1 MVTLKVVNMQG
12 VEQDVLEASEKVF
25 DVVTS
30 ETLVH
35 DVVVG
40 MLAARRQGT
49 HSTKTRGEVSGGGI
63 KPFRQK
69 GTGRARRGSS
79 REPHMRGGGTI
90 FGPHPRD
97 YRNNITVAM
106 KRKALCALLT
116 DRVRTDRLCVLKDF
130 QLDQPKTKAFADILG
145 KVAPE
150 SRRTLVVMAD
160 YDPKTLLS
168 SRNIPNV
175 EVRTAADVNA
185 LDVIYAT
192 RVVLQSEALPKLEER
207 LS

>member
-1 MVTLKVVNMQG
+1 MVALKVLNMQG
-12 VEQDVLEASEKVF
+12 VEQDALEASENVF
-25 DVVTS
+25 AVETS

-35 DVVVG
+35 DVIVG
-40 MLAARRQGT
+40 LLAAQRQGT
-49 HSTKTRGEVSGGGI
+49 HNTKTRKDVSGGGA

-79 REPHMRGGGTI
+79 REPHLRGGGTI

-116 DRVRTDRLCVLKDF
+116 DRVRSERLCVLADYGME
-130 QLDQPKTKAFADILG
+130 QPKTKSFAGMLG

-150 SRRTLVVMAD
+150 SRRTLLVTAD

-175 EVRTAADVNA
+175 CVRTASEVNA
-185 LDVIYAT
+185 LDVINAT
-192 RVVLQSEALPKLEER
+192 RVVLQREALPKLEER